1 MRPIYSLFCS
11 TTPLPFTKAF
21 STVAPDSEVS
31 FSPTAPSSY
40 TSRSL
45 RTFRALRALRAR
57 RPSDVSSFRLY
68 FLFGGDR
75 TNSRRVVRQALR
87 PLFARVLPSCSVA
100 YNFRPAGVALRH
112 PNLAAPS
119 LDYSRRLRQGAL
131 LEREVVISETSSN
144 ARNLPLSIFP
154 QLLNDINILLTGLGR
169 RSFAANSTGAPSSFS
184 SSSSPLQLRLL
195 GITFPEASSPAR
207 RRSNQLGSLLKVAS
221 PLSLTGASSV
231 ALGAAKVVDS
241 TIGALL
247 FQREANTLNS
257 IGVCLAPPVPFI
269 SLLSLLARRCHYLRD
284 SKLCRFD
291 SMVQRPCS
299 RTANLCESGSIP
311 LRVYF
316 WGHSSV
322 GRANALQALGHR
334 FNSDCLHNFFMLYAL
349 LKDRRRRLLHS
360 LYERRRL
367 LLRSLRENRSLP
379 SRLRSQAFR
388 ALSLLPRDSSGTR
401 RRNRCTL
408 TGRSRAI
415 VRRFGVSRLMFRL
428 LARDGRLVGVKKA
441 SW

>member
-1 MRPIYSLFCS
+1 MRSIHSPFCP
-11 TTPLPFTKAF
+11 TTFLPFTKAF
-21 STVAPDSEVS
+21 STVATDSGDS
-31 FSPTAPSSY
+31 FSSSVPASY

-45 RTFRALRALRAR
+45 RTFRALRTLRAR
-57 RPSDVSSFRLY
+57 RPSDASSLRFY

-75 TNSRRVVRQALR
+75 ANSRRVVRQALR
-87 PLFARVLPSCSVA
+87 PVFARSLPSCSIA
-100 YNFRPAGVALRH
+100 FNFRPAGVALRH
-112 PNLAAPS
+112 PRLAAPS

-131 LEREVVISETSSN
+131 LEREVIVSGASSG
-144 ARNLPLSIFP
+144 ARDLPLSVFP
-154 QLLNDINILLTGLGR
+154 QLLADANNALTGLGR
-169 RSFAANSTGAPSSFS
+169 RSFTSNPGEPHFVFS

-195 GITFPEASSPAR
+195 GVTFPQISSTTR
-207 RRSNQLGSLLKVAS
+207 RRSAEAGSLTKAVS

-241 TIGALL
+241 TIITLL
-247 FQREANTLNS
+247 AQREASTFNS
-257 IGVCLAPPVPFI
+257 VGVCLAPPIPFI
-269 SLLSLLARRCHYLRD
+269 SLLSLLARRCHFLRV
-284 SKLCRFD
+284 SKLFCFD

-299 RTANLCESGSIP
+299 RTANLRESGSIP
-311 LRVYF
+311 LRVFF

-388 ALSLLPRDSSGTR
+388 ALTLLPRDSSRTR

-415 VRRFGVSRLMFRL
+415 VRRFGVSRLRFRL
-428 LARDGRLVGVKKA
+428 LAREGRLAGVKKA